1 MSFHPNDVARRARMS
16 SLALFV
22 GFVVLIGAFFK
33 TQVIQ
38 NKQYVMQS
46 EENRLRPIPLPA
58 PRGIIYD
65 RHGQVIA
72 ENLPAYS
79 VSITAPNVDSLR
91 SALAQLAPT
100 LQLGQGDINNAI
112 RRYRRAPTRPTVILP
127 DASIDIVSVLE
138 EHRLD
143 FPRLIIQSVPKRY
156 YPDGAVV
163 ASFVGYTGEISEA
176 ELNDPKYATYKPG
189 QQIGKGGI
197 EKQYEAI
204 LHGKEG
210 VRFDE
215 VDARGRPVRG
225 EGPRPDLNAEG
236 APPLYTNI
244 DLDLQKFT
252 SEIFADSL
260 QGGAIAIDPSTGEVM
275 ALYSAPSWD
284 PNKFTGGIP
293 VEYYKQLL
301 EDKRRPLVN
310 KVIQG
315 RYPPGSTFKLATS
328 VIALQNGLVTPNEHM
343 PVSCSGGY
351 QYGNRYFRCWEKKG
365 HGSLSLEEAI
375 KHSCD
380 VYFYQLGLKVGLSR
394 LIAGGISLT
403 MRDKSGIDL
412 PEENQPYW
420 PYAIDYYNKKYG
432 PRNWS
437 NAETLNLAIGQG
449 ANSQT
454 VVNMAK
460 FYSALAKGGKAPRPE
475 IAHLVPQQ
483 KQIFSLSPQYQLTLL
498 EGLKAV
504 TEQGGTAAASAI
516 QGVTSTGEKAILA
529 GKTGTA
535 QNPGG
540 EDHGWFV
547 GFAPADNPKIVVAVL
562 LEFGLHGSRAAHIAS
577 AIISH
582 YLKVAPIQAVM
593 DEG

>member
-16 SLALFV
+16 SWALV
-22 GFVVLIGAFFK
+22 LGFLFLIGAFFK

-38 NKQYVMQS
+38 NHQYVMQS

-65 RHGQVIA
+65 RHGEVIA

-79 VSITAPNVDSLR
+79 VSITAPSVDSLR
-91 SALAQLAPT
+91 AALNELAGT
-100 LQLGQGDINNAI
+100 LQLEPYQINAAI
-112 RRYRRAPTRPTVILP
+112 RRYRRAPTRPTVVLP

-156 YPDGAVV
+156 YPDGPIV
-163 ASFVGYTGEISEA
+163 ASFVGYTGEITESD
-176 ELNDPKYATYKPG
+176 LNDPKYASYKPG
-189 QQIGKGGI
+189 QEIGKAGL
-197 EKQYEAI
+197 EKQYESI
-204 LHGKEG
+204 LHGREG

-225 EGPRPDLNAEG
+225 EGPRPDLNPLG

-244 DLDLQKFT
+244 DLDLQKFMVG
-252 SEIFADSL
+252 IFADSL
-260 QGGAIAIDPSTGEVM
+260 QGGAVAIDPTTGEVL

-293 VEYYKQLL
+293 ADYYKQLL
-301 EDKRRPLVN
+301 DDKRRPLVN
-310 KVIQG
+310 KAIQG

-328 VIALQNGLVTPNEHM
+328 VIALKDGLVGLKEHM
-343 PVSCSGGY
+343 PVPCTGGL
-351 QYGNRYFRCWEKKG
+351 QYGSRYFRCWEKKG
-365 HGSLSLEEAI
+365 HGSLDLEGAI

-394 LIAGGISLT
+394 MIAGGISLT

-412 PEENQPYW
+412 PEENQPFW

-432 PRNWS
+432 RNWS

-460 FYSALAKGGKAPRPE
+460 FYTALATQGQEARPE
-475 IAHLVPQQ
+475 IAHLVPQR
-483 KQIFSLSPQYQLTLL
+483 KQIYNLSQQQDSVLL

-504 TEQGGTAAASAI
+504 LEAGGTAGASAI
-516 QGVTSTGEKAILA
+516 QGLTLA

-535 QNPGG
+535 QNSGG
-540 EDHGWFV
+540 ADHGWFV
-547 GFAPADNPKIVVAVL
+547 GFAPADHPKIVVAVL

-577 AIISH
+577 AIIGH
-582 YLKVAPIQAVM
+582 YLKVGPIQAVM

>member
-16 SLALFV
+16 SMALVV
-22 GFVVLIGAFFK
+22 GFLLLVGAFFK

-38 NKQYVMQS
+38 NRQYVMQS
-46 EENRLRPIPLPA
+46 QENRLRPIPLPA

-65 RHGQVIA
+65 RHGEVIA

-79 VSITAPNVDSLR
+79 VSLTAPNVDSLR

-100 LQLGQGDINNAI
+100 LQLGQNDINNAI
-112 RRYRRAPTRPTVILP
+112 RRYRRAPTRPTVVLP

-156 YPDGAVV
+156 YPDGPSV
-163 ASFVGYTGEISEA
+163 ASFVGYTGEITESD
-176 ELNDPKYATYKPG
+176 LNDPKYASYKPG
-189 QQIGKGGI
+189 QQIGKAGL

-225 EGPRPDLNAEG
+225 EGPRPDLNPEG

-252 SEIFADSL
+252 VGIFADSL
-260 QGGAIAIDPSTGEVM
+260 QGGAIAIDPNTGEVL

-310 KVIQG
+310 KAIQG
-315 RYPPGSTFKLATS
+315 TYPPGSTFKLATS
-328 VIALQNGLVTPNEHM
+328 IIGLQNGVVGVKEHM
-343 PVSCSGGY
+343 PVPCSGGY
-351 QYGNRYFRCWEKKG
+351 QFGNRYFRCWEKKG
-365 HGSLSLEEAI
+365 HGSLDLEGAI

-380 VYFYQLGLKVGLSR
+380 VYFYQLGLKIGLANF
-394 LIAGGISLT
+394 IAGGIKLT

-412 PEENQPYW
+412 PEETQARW
-420 PYAIDYYNKKYG
+420 PYSKEYYDRKYG
-432 PRNWS
+432 PRGWS

-460 FYSALAKGGKAPRPE
+460 LYSAFAARGQAPRPE
-475 IAHLVPQQ
+475 IAHLVPQR
-483 KQIFSLSPQYQLTLL
+483 KQVFQLSQIQDSVVL

-504 TEQGGTAAASAI
+504 LEAGGTAGASAI
-516 QGVTSTGEKAILA
+516 QGLTLA

-535 QNPGG
+535 QNTGG
-540 EDHGWFV
+540 DDHGWFV
-547 GFAPADNPKIVVAVL
+547 GFAPADKPKIVVAVL

-577 AIISH
+577 AIIGH
-582 YLKVAPIQAVM
+582 YLKVGPIKATM

>member
-1 MSFHPNDVARRARMS
+1 MSFHPNDVARRARTS
-16 SLALFV
+16 SMALAFGFV
-22 GFVVLIGAFFK
+22 GLIGAFFK

-65 RHGQVIA
+65 RRMAVIA

-79 VSITAPNVDSLR
+79 VSITAPSVDSLR

-100 LQLGQGDINNAI
+100 LQLTQGDINQAI

-143 FPRLIIQSVPKRY
+143 FPRLIIMSVPKRY

-163 ASFVGYTGEISEA
+163 ASFVGYTGEISET
-176 ELNDPKYATYKPG
+176 ELNDPRYASYKPG
-189 QQIGKGGI
+189 QQIGKGGL
-197 EKQYEAI
+197 EKQYESI

-225 EGPRPDLNAEG
+225 EGPRPDLNPVG

-244 DLDLQKFT
+244 DLDLQKFVAG
-252 SEIFADSL
+252 IFADSL
-260 QGGAIAIDPSTGEVM
+260 EGGAVAIDPSTGEVL

-293 VEYYKQLL
+293 VDYYKQLL

-310 KVIQG
+310 KAIQG
-315 RYPPGSTFKLATS
+315 TYPPGSTFKLVTS
-328 VIALQNGLVTPNEHM
+328 IIGLQEGVVGLNDRM
-343 PVSCSGGY
+343 PVPCSGGY
-351 QYGNRYFRCWEKKG
+351 QYGTRWFRCWEKKG
-365 HGSLSLEEAI
+365 HGSLALERAI

-380 VYFYQLGLKVGLSR
+380 VYFYQLGLRIGLSK
-394 LIAGGISLT
+394 IIGGGINLSV
-403 MRDKSGIDL
+403 RDKSGIDL
-412 PEENQPYW
+412 PEENQPRW
-420 PYAIDYYNKKYG
+420 PYAVDYYNKKYG
-432 PRNWS
+432 PRGWS

-454 VVNMAK
+454 VVNMARL
-460 FYSALAKGGKAPRPE
+460 YSAFAAKGQMPRPE
-475 IAHLVPQQ
+475 IAHLVPQR
-483 KQIFSLSPQYQLTLL
+483 KQLFRLTPQQDSVLL

-504 TEQGGTAAASAI
+504 LEGGGTAAGSRI
-516 QGVTSTGEKAILA
+516 EGLTLA

-535 QNPGG
+535 QNTGG

-547 GFAPADNPKIVVAVL
+547 GFAPADRPKIVVAVL
-562 LEFGLHGSRAAHIAS
+562 LEFGLHGSRAARIAS
-577 AIISH
+577 AIIGH
-582 YLKVAPIQAVM
+582 YLKVGPIQATM

>member
-16 SLALFV
+16 SMALGI
-22 GFVVLIGAFFK
+22 GFVLLVGAFFK

-65 RHGQVIA
+65 RHMEVIA

-79 VSITAPNVDSLR
+79 VSITAPSVDSLR

-100 LQLGQGDINNAI
+100 LQLGQNDVNNAI

-143 FPRLIIQSVPKRY
+143 FPRLIIMSVPKRY
-156 YPDGAVV
+156 YPDGPAV
-163 ASFVGYTGEISEA
+163 ASFVGYTGEVSEK
-176 ELNDPKYATYKPG
+176 ELNDPKYASYKPG
-189 QQIGKGGI
+189 QQIGKGGL
-197 EKQYEAI
+197 EKQYESI

-225 EGPRPDLNAEG
+225 EGPRPDLAPVG

-244 DLDLQKFT
+244 DLDLQKFMVG
-252 SEIFADSL
+252 IFADSL
-260 QGGAIAIDPSTGEVM
+260 QGGAVAIDPNTGEVL

-293 VEYYKQLL
+293 VEYYTQLL

-310 KVIQG
+310 KAIQG
-315 RYPPGSTFKLATS
+315 TYPPGSTWKLATS
-328 VIALQNGLVTPNEHM
+328 IIGLQNGVVGVNEHM
-343 PVSCSGGY
+343 PVPCSGGY

-365 HGSLSLEEAI
+365 HGSLDLEGAI

-380 VYFYQLGLKVGLSR
+380 VYFYQLGLKIGLSNF
-394 LIAGGISLT
+394 IAGGIRLT
-403 MRDKSGIDL
+403 MRDRSGIDL
-412 PEENQPYW
+412 PEETQARW
-420 PYAIDYYNKKYG
+420 PDGIAYYNRKYG
-432 PRNWS
+432 PRGWS
-437 NAETLNLAIGQG
+437 NASTLNLAIGQG
-449 ANSQT
+449 ENSQT

-460 FYSALAKGGKAPRPE
+460 LYSAFAAKGQAPRPE
-475 IAHLVPQQ
+475 IAHLVPQR
-483 KQIFSLSPQYQLTLL
+483 KQVFNLSRVQDSVVL

-504 TEQGGTAAASAI
+504 LEAGGTAGASAI
-516 QGVTSTGEKAILA
+516 QGLTLA

-535 QNPGG
+535 QNTGG

-547 GFAPADNPKIVVAVL
+547 GFAPADKPKIVVAVL

-577 AIISH
+577 AIIGH
-582 YLKVAPIQAVM
+582 YLKVGPIKAVM

>member
-1 MSFHPNDVARRARMS
+1 MSFHPNDVARRARMTS
-16 SLALFV
+16 MTLAI
-22 GFVVLIGAFFK
+22 GFVLLVGAFFK

-38 NKQYVMQS
+38 NRQYVAQS

-65 RHGQVIA
+65 RHGEVIA

-79 VSITAPNVDSLR
+79 VSITAPSVDSLR

-100 LQLGQGDINNAI
+100 LQLGQSDINAAI
-112 RRYRRAPTRPTVILP
+112 RRYRRAPTRPTVILA

-156 YPDGAVV
+156 YPDGPIV
-163 ASFVGYTGEISEA
+163 ASFVGYTGEVTES
-176 ELNDPKYATYKPG
+176 ELNDPKYVSYKPG
-189 QQIGKGGI
+189 QQIGKAGL

-204 LHGKEG
+204 LHGREG

-215 VDARGRPVRG
+215 VDARGRPVRV
-225 EGPRPDLNAEG
+225 EGPRPDLSPLG
-236 APPLYTNI
+236 APPLFTNI

-252 SEIFADSL
+252 SGIFADSL
-260 QGGAIAIDPSTGEVM
+260 QGGAIAIDPTTGEVL

-293 VEYYKQLL
+293 VDYYRQLL

-328 VIALQNGLVTPNEHM
+328 LIALQNGAVGLKEHM
-343 PVSCSGGY
+343 PQPCNGGY
-351 QYGNRYFRCWEKKG
+351 QFGNRYFRCWEKKG
-365 HGSLSLEEAI
+365 HGFQDLEGAI

-403 MRDKSGIDL
+403 MRDRSGIDL

-420 PYAIDYYNKKYG
+420 PYALDYYNKKYG
-432 PRNWS
+432 ARGWS

-460 FYSALAKGGKAPRPE
+460 LYTALATMGKSSRPE

-483 KQIFSLSPQYQLTLL
+483 KEIFRLSPDQQVVILN
-498 EGLKAV
+498 GLKAV
-504 TEQGGTAAASAI
+504 VEAGGTAAASAI
-516 QGVTSTGEKAILA
+516 QGVVLA

-540 EDHGWFV
+540 ADHGWFV
-547 GFAPADNPKIVVAVL
+547 GFAPADQPKIVVAVL

-577 AIISH
+577 AIIGH
-582 YLKVAPIQAVM
+582 YLKIGPIKATM

>member
-16 SLALFV
+16 SWALV
-22 GFVVLIGAFFK
+22 LGFLFLIGAFFK

-38 NKQYVMQS
+38 NRQYVMQS

-65 RHGQVIA
+65 RHGEVIA

-91 SALAQLAPT
+91 AALNSLAST
-100 LQLGQGDINNAI
+100 LQLEPYQINAAI
-112 RRYRRAPTRPTVILP
+112 RRYRRAPTRPTVVLP

-156 YPDGAVV
+156 YPDGPIV
-163 ASFVGYTGEISEA
+163 ASFVGYTGEITESD
-176 ELNDPKYATYKPG
+176 LNDPKYASYKPG
-189 QQIGKGGI
+189 QEIGKAGL
-197 EKQYEAI
+197 EKQYESI
-204 LHGKEG
+204 LHGREG

-225 EGPRPDLNAEG
+225 EGPRPDLNPLG

-244 DLDLQKFT
+244 DLDLQKFMVG
-252 SEIFADSL
+252 IFADSL
-260 QGGAIAIDPSTGEVM
+260 QGGAVAIDPTTGEVL

-293 VEYYKQLL
+293 ADYYKQLL

-310 KVIQG
+310 KAIQG

-328 VIALQNGLVTPNEHM
+328 VIALKDGLVGLKEHM
-343 PVSCSGGY
+343 PVPCSGGL
-351 QYGNRYFRCWEKKG
+351 QYGSRYFRCWEKKG
-365 HGSLSLEEAI
+365 HGSLDLEGAI

-394 LIAGGISLT
+394 MIAGGISLT

-412 PEENQPYW
+412 PEENQPFW

-432 PRNWS
+432 RNWS

-460 FYSALAKGGKAPRPE
+460 LYTALATQGQESRPE
-475 IAHLVPQQ
+475 IAHLVPQRR
-483 KQIFSLSPQYQLTLL
+483 QLYNLTKEQDSVLL
-498 EGLKAV
+498 EGMKAV
-504 TEQGGTAAASAI
+504 LEAGGTAGASAI
-516 QGVTSTGEKAILA
+516 QGLTLA

-535 QNPGG
+535 QNSGG
-540 EDHGWFV
+540 ADHGWFV
-547 GFAPADNPKIVVAVL
+547 GFAPADHPKIVVAVL

-577 AIISH
+577 AIIGH
-582 YLKVAPIQAVM
+582 YLKVGPIQAVM

>member
-16 SLALFV
+16 SMALSL
-22 GFVVLIGAFFK
+22 GFVLLVGAFFR
-33 TQVIQ
+33 TQVVQ

-65 RHGQVIA
+65 RHGAVIA

-79 VSITAPNVDSLR
+79 VSITAPSVDSLR

-100 LQLGQGDINNAI
+100 LQLGQNDINNAI

-156 YPDGAVV
+156 YPDGPMV
-163 ASFVGYTGEISEA
+163 ASFVGYTGEITESD
-176 ELNDPKYATYKPG
+176 LNDPKYSTYKPG
-189 QQIGKGGI
+189 QEIGKAGL

-225 EGPRPDLNAEG
+225 EGPRPDLNPVG

-244 DLDLQKFT
+244 DLDLQKFIVG
-252 SEIFADSL
+252 IFADSL
-260 QGGAIAIDPSTGEVM
+260 QGGAIAIDPNTGEVLG
-275 ALYSAPSWD
+275 LYSAPSWD

-301 EDKRRPLVN
+301 DDKRRPLVN
-310 KVIQG
+310 KAIQG
-315 RYPPGSTFKLATS
+315 TYPPGSTFKLATS
-328 VIALQNGLVTPNEHM
+328 IIGLQEGVVGVKEHM
-343 PVSCSGGY
+343 PVPCSGGY
-351 QYGNRYFRCWEKKG
+351 QFGNRYFRCWEKKG
-365 HGSLSLEEAI
+365 HGSLDLEGAI

-380 VYFYQLGLKVGLSR
+380 TYFYQLGLKIGLAR
-394 LIAGGISLT
+394 YIAGGIRLT

-412 PEENQPYW
+412 PEETQARF

-432 PRNWS
+432 VRGWS

-449 ANSQT
+449 SNSQT

-460 FYSALAKGGKAPRPE
+460 LYSAFATKGQAPRPE
-475 IAHLVPQQ
+475 IAHLVPQR
-483 KQIFSLSPQYQLTLL
+483 KQVFQLSEIQDSVVL

-504 TEQGGTAAASAI
+504 LEAGGTAGASAI
-516 QGVTSTGEKAILA
+516 QGLTLA

-535 QNPGG
+535 QNTGG
-540 EDHGWFV
+540 ADHGWFV
-547 GFAPADNPKIVVAVL
+547 GFAPADHPKIVVAVL

-577 AIISH
+577 AIIGH
-582 YLKVAPIQAVM
+582 YLKVGPITATM

>member
-1 MSFHPNDVARRARMS
+1 MS
-16 SLALFV
+16 SLALV
-22 GFVVLIGAFFK
+22 LGFLFLVGAFFK

-38 NKQYVMQS
+38 NRQYVMQS

-65 RHGQVIA
+65 RHGEVIA

-91 SALAQLAPT
+91 AALTQLAPT
-100 LQLGQGDINNAI
+100 LQLDQYQINAAI
-112 RRYRRAPTRPTVILP
+112 RRYRRAPTRPTVVLP

-156 YPDGAVV
+156 YPDGPVV
-163 ASFVGYTGEISEA
+163 ASFVGYTGEITESD
-176 ELNDPKYATYKPG
+176 LNDPKYASYKPG
-189 QQIGKGGI
+189 QEIGKAGL
-197 EKQYEAI
+197 EKQYESI

-225 EGPRPDLNAEG
+225 EGPRPDLTPVG

-252 SEIFADSL
+252 VGIFADSL
-260 QGGAIAIDPSTGEVM
+260 QGGAVAIDPTTGEVL

-293 VEYYKQLL
+293 ADYYKQLL
-301 EDKRRPLVN
+301 GDKRRPLVN
-310 KVIQG
+310 KAIQG

-328 VIALQNGLVTPNEHM
+328 VIALKDGLVGLKEHM
-343 PVSCSGGY
+343 PVSCTGGL
-351 QYGNRYFRCWEKKG
+351 QYGSRYFRCWEKKG
-365 HGSLSLEEAI
+365 HGSLDLEAAI

-394 LIAGGISLT
+394 MIAGGISLT

-412 PEENQPYW
+412 PEENQPFW

-432 PRNWS
+432 RNWS

-460 FYSALAKGGKAPRPE
+460 FYTALATQGQLSRPE
-475 IAHLVPQQ
+475 IAHLVPQRRQ
-483 KQIFSLSPQYQLTLL
+483 VYNLSQEQDSVLL

-504 TEQGGTAAASAI
+504 LEAGGTAGASAI
-516 QGVTSTGEKAILA
+516 QGLTLA

-535 QNPGG
+535 QNSGG
-540 EDHGWFV
+540 ADHGWFV
-547 GFAPADNPKIVVAVL
+547 GFAPADHPKIVVAVL

-577 AIISH
+577 AIIGH
-582 YLKVAPIQAVM
+582 YLKVGPIQAVM

>member
-1 MSFHPNDVARRARMS
+1 MS
-16 SLALFV
+16 SMALV
-22 GFVVLIGAFFK
+22 LGFLFLIGAFFK

-46 EENRLRPIPLPA
+46 QENRLRPIPLPA

-91 SALAQLAPT
+91 AALAQLSTT
-100 LQLGQGDINNAI
+100 LQLGQGDINAAI
-112 RRYRRAPTRPTVILP
+112 RRYRRAPTRPTVIVP
-127 DASIDIVSVLE
+127 DASIDVVSVLE

-156 YPDGAVV
+156 YPDGASV
-163 ASFVGYTGEISEA
+163 ATFVGYTGEITES
-176 ELNDPKYATYKPG
+176 ELNDPKYANYKPG
-189 QQIGKGGI
+189 QEIGKAGL
-197 EKQYEAI
+197 EKQYESI

-225 EGPRPDLNAEG
+225 EGPRPDLDPEG

-252 SEIFADSL
+252 VGIFADSL
-260 QGGAIAIDPSTGEVM
+260 QGGAVAIDPNTGEVL
-275 ALYSAPSWD
+275 AIYSAPSWD

-293 VEYYKQLL
+293 VDYYKQLL
-301 EDKRRPLVN
+301 EDPRRPLVN
-310 KVIQG
+310 KAIQG

-328 VIALQNGLVTPNEHM
+328 VVALQDGLVGLKEHM
-343 PVSCSGGY
+343 PVSCTGGY
-351 QYGNRYFRCWEKKG
+351 QFGNRYFRCWDKRG
-365 HGSLSLEEAI
+365 HGSLDLEGAI

-380 VYFYQLGLKVGLSR
+380 VYFYQLGLKVGLAK
-394 LIAGGISLT
+394 LIAGGIRLD
-403 MRDKSGIDL
+403 MRERSGIDL

-460 FYSALAKGGKAPRPE
+460 FYSALATQGQAPRPE
-475 IAHLVPQQ
+475 IAHLVPQK
-483 KQIFSLSPQYQLTLL
+483 KQIYNLSQQQDSVLL

-504 TEQGGTAAASAI
+504 LEQGGTAGASAI
-516 QGVTSTGEKAILA
+516 QGLTLA

-535 QNPGG
+535 QNTGG
-540 EDHGWFV
+540 PDHGWFV
-547 GFAPADNPKIVVAVL
+547 GFAPADHPKIVVAVL

-577 AIISH
+577 AIIGH
-582 YLKVAPIQAVM
+582 YLKVGPIQAVM

>member
-1 MSFHPNDVARRARMS
+1 MSFHPNDVARRARWS
-16 SLALFV
+16 SMALGV
-22 GFVVLIGAFFK
+22 GFVLLVGAFFK

-38 NKQYVMQS
+38 NRQYVMQS
-46 EENRLRPIPLPA
+46 QENRLRPIPLPA

-65 RHGQVIA
+65 RHGEVIA

-100 LQLGQGDINNAI
+100 LQLGQNDINNAI
-112 RRYRRAPTRPTVILP
+112 RRYRRAPTRPTVVLP

-156 YPDGAVV
+156 YPDGPSV
-163 ASFVGYTGEISEA
+163 ASFVGYTGEITESD
-176 ELNDPKYATYKPG
+176 LNDPKYASYKPG
-189 QQIGKGGI
+189 QNIGKAGL
-197 EKQYEAI
+197 EKQYESI

-225 EGPRPDLNAEG
+225 EGPRPDLNPEG

-252 SEIFADSL
+252 VGIFADSL
-260 QGGAIAIDPSTGEVM
+260 QGGAIAIDPNTGEVL

-301 EDKRRPLVN
+301 DDKRRPLVN
-310 KVIQG
+310 KAIQG
-315 RYPPGSTFKLATS
+315 TYPPGSTFKLATA
-328 VIALQNGLVTPNEHM
+328 IIGLQNGVVGVKEHM

-351 QYGNRYFRCWEKKG
+351 QFGNRYFRCWEKKG
-365 HGSLSLEEAI
+365 HGSLDLEGAI

-380 VYFYQLGLKVGLSR
+380 VYFYQLGLKIGLTNF
-394 LIAGGISLT
+394 IAGGIKLT

-412 PEENQPYW
+412 PEESQARW
-420 PYAIDYYNKKYG
+420 PYSKEYYDRKYG
-432 PRNWS
+432 PRGWS

-460 FYSALAKGGKAPRPE
+460 LYSAFAARGQAPRPE
-475 IAHLVPQQ
+475 IAHLVPQR
-483 KQIFSLSPQYQLTLL
+483 KQVFQLSQVQDSVVL

-504 TEQGGTAAASAI
+504 LEAGGTAGASAI
-516 QGVTSTGEKAILA
+516 QGLTLA

-535 QNPGG
+535 QNTGG
-540 EDHGWFV
+540 DDHGWFV
-547 GFAPADNPKIVVAVL
+547 GFAPADKPKIVVAVL

-577 AIISH
+577 AIIGH
-582 YLKVAPIQAVM
+582 YLKVGPIKATM

>member
-16 SLALFV
+16 SLALV
-22 GFVVLIGAFFK
+22 LGFLFLVGAFFK

-65 RHGQVIA
+65 RHGEVIA

-79 VSITAPNVDSLR
+79 VSITAPSVDSLR
-91 SALAQLAPT
+91 GALGQLAST
-100 LQLGQGDINNAI
+100 LQLDQAQINNAI
-112 RRYRRAPTRPTVILP
+112 RRYRRAPTRPTVVLP

-156 YPDGAVV
+156 YPDGSVV
-163 ASFVGYTGEISEA
+163 SSFVGYTGEITESD
-176 ELNDPKYATYKPG
+176 LNDPKYAAYKPG
-189 QQIGKGGI
+189 QDIGKAGL
-197 EKQYEAI
+197 EKQYESI

-225 EGPRPDLNAEG
+225 QGPRPDLDAEG

-252 SEIFADSL
+252 AGIFGDSL
-260 QGGAIAIDPSTGEVM
+260 QGGAVALDPHTGAVL

-293 VEYYKQLL
+293 ADYYKQLL

-310 KVIQG
+310 KAIQG
-315 RYPPGSTFKLATS
+315 RYPPGSTFKLVTT
-328 VIALQNGLVTPNEHM
+328 VVALQAGLVGLKEHM
-343 PVSCSGGY
+343 PQPCTGGY
-351 QYGNRYFRCWEKKG
+351 QFGNRYFRCWDKRG
-365 HGSLSLEEAI
+365 HGALNLEGAI

-380 VYFYQLGLKVGLSR
+380 VYFYQLGLKIGLSR

-403 MRDKSGIDL
+403 
-412 PEENQPYW
+412 
-420 PYAIDYYNKKYG
+420 
-432 PRNWS
+432 
-437 NAETLNLAIGQG
+437 
-449 ANSQT
+449 
-454 VVNMAK
+454 
-460 FYSALAKGGKAPRPE
+460 
-475 IAHLVPQQ
+475 
-483 KQIFSLSPQYQLTLL
+483 
-498 EGLKAV
+498 
-504 TEQGGTAAASAI
+504 
-516 QGVTSTGEKAILA
+516 
-529 GKTGTA
+529 
-535 QNPGG
+535 
-540 EDHGWFV
+540 
-547 GFAPADNPKIVVAVL
+547 
-562 LEFGLHGSRAAHIAS
+562 
-577 AIISH
+577 
-582 YLKVAPIQAVM
+582 
-593 DEG
+593 

>member
-16 SLALFV
+16 STALAI
-22 GFVVLIGAFFK
+22 GFVLLVGAFFK

-38 NKQYVMQS
+38 NRQYVMQS

-65 RHGQVIA
+65 RHGEVIA

-79 VSITAPNVDSLR
+79 VSITAPREDSLR

-100 LQLGQGDINNAI
+100 LQLTSNDINQAV
-112 RRYRRAPTRPTVILP
+112 RRYRRAPTRPTVVLP

-156 YPDGAVV
+156 YPDGPSV
-163 ASFVGYTGEISEA
+163 ASFVGYTGEITESD
-176 ELNDPKYATYKPG
+176 LNDPKYVSYKPG
-189 QQIGKGGI
+189 QQIGKAGL
-197 EKQYEAI
+197 EKQYESI

-225 EGPRPDLNAEG
+225 EGPRPDLDPVG

-252 SEIFADSL
+252 VGIFGDSL
-260 QGGAIAIDPSTGEVM
+260 QGGAIAIDPNTGEVL

-310 KVIQG
+310 KAIQG
-315 RYPPGSTFKLATS
+315 TYPPGSTFKLATA
-328 VIALQNGLVTPNEHM
+328 IIGLQNGVVGVKEKM
-343 PVSCSGGY
+343 PVPCSGGY
-351 QYGNRYFRCWEKKG
+351 QFGNRYFRCWDKRG
-365 HGSLSLEEAI
+365 HGSVDLEGAI

-380 VYFYQLGLKVGLSR
+380 VYFYQLGLKIGLTNF
-394 LIAGGISLT
+394 IAGGIKLT

-412 PEENQPYW
+412 PEESQARW
-420 PYAIDYYNKKYG
+420 PYSKVYYDRKYG
-432 PRNWS
+432 PRGWS

-460 FYSALAKGGKAPRPE
+460 LYSAFAARGQAPRPE
-475 IAHLVPQQ
+475 IAHLVPQR
-483 KQIFSLSPQYQLTLL
+483 KQVFSLSKIQDSVVL

-504 TEQGGTAAASAI
+504 LEAGGTAGASAI
-516 QGVTSTGEKAILA
+516 QGLTLA

-535 QNPGG
+535 QNTGG
-540 EDHGWFV
+540 DDHGWFV
-547 GFAPADNPKIVVAVL
+547 GFAPADQPKIVVAVL

-577 AIISH
+577 GIIGH
-582 YLKVAPIQAVM
+582 YLKVGPIKATM

>member
-22 GFVVLIGAFFK
+22 GFVLLIGAFFK

-79 VSITAPNVDSLR
+79 VSITAPSVDSLR

-100 LQLGQGDINNAI
+100 LQLTNNDINLAI
-112 RRYRRAPTRPTVILP
+112 RRFRRAPTRPTVVLP

-156 YPDGAVV
+156 YPDGPDV
-163 ASFVGYTGEISEA
+163 AAFVGYTGEISES
-176 ELNDPKYATYKPG
+176 ELNDPKYASYKPG

-197 EKQYEAI
+197 EKQYESI

-225 EGPRPDLNAEG
+225 EGPRPDVNPEG

-252 SEIFADSL
+252 VGIFADSL
-260 QGGAIAIDPSTGEVM
+260 QGAAVAIDPNTGEVL

-293 VEYYKQLL
+293 VDYYKQLL

-310 KVIQG
+310 KAIQG

-328 VIALQNGLVTPNEHM
+328 VIALQNGLVGLKEHM
-343 PVSCSGGY
+343 PVPCGGGY
-351 QYGNRYFRCWEKKG
+351 QYGNRWFRCWEKRG
-365 HGSLSLEEAI
+365 HGSLDLEGAI

-380 VYFYQLGLKVGLSR
+380 TYFYQLGLKVGLSR

-420 PYAIDYYNKKYG
+420 PYAIKYYNDKYG
-432 PRNWS
+432 RNWS

-460 FYSALAKGGKAPRPE
+460 FYSALSTKGFAPRPE
-475 IAHLVPQQ
+475 IAHLVPQR
-483 KQIFSLSPQYQLTLL
+483 KQIFRLSATQDSVLL

-504 TEQGGTAAASAI
+504 LQGGGTAAASAI
-516 QGVTSTGEKAILA
+516 QGLTLA

-547 GFAPADNPKIVVAVL
+547 GFAPADRPRIVVAVL

-577 AIISH
+577 AIIGH
-582 YLKVAPIQAVM
+582 FLKVGPLEATM

>member
-1 MSFHPNDVARRARMS
+1 MS
-16 SLALFV
+16 SMALGI
-22 GFVVLIGAFFK
+22 GFVLLVGAFFK

-65 RHGQVIA
+65 RHMEVIE

-79 VSITAPNVDSLR
+79 VSITAPSVDSLR

-100 LQLGQGDINNAI
+100 LQLGQNDINNAI

-143 FPRLIIQSVPKRY
+143 FPRLIIMSVPKRY
-156 YPDGAVV
+156 YPDGPAV
-163 ASFVGYTGEISEA
+163 ASFVGYTGEVSEK
-176 ELNDPKYATYKPG
+176 ELNDPKYASYKPG
-189 QQIGKGGI
+189 QQIGKGGL
-197 EKQYEAI
+197 EKQYESI

-225 EGPRPDLNAEG
+225 EGPRPDLAPVG

-244 DLDLQKFT
+244 DLDLQKFMVA
-252 SEIFADSL
+252 IFADSL
-260 QGGAIAIDPSTGEVM
+260 QGGAVAIDPNTGEVL

-293 VEYYKQLL
+293 VEYYQQLL

-310 KVIQG
+310 KAIQG
-315 RYPPGSTFKLATS
+315 TYPPGSTWKLATS
-328 VIALQNGLVTPNEHM
+328 IIGLQNGVVGVNEHM
-343 PVSCSGGY
+343 PVPCSGGY
-351 QYGNRYFRCWEKKG
+351 QYGNRYFRCWEKRG
-365 HGSLSLEEAI
+365 HGSLDLEGAI

-380 VYFYQLGLKVGLSR
+380 TYFYQLGLKIGLANF
-394 LIAGGISLT
+394 IAGGIRLT
-403 MRDKSGIDL
+403 MRDRSGIDL
-412 PEENQPYW
+412 PEETQARW
-420 PYAIDYYNKKYG
+420 PDGIAYYNRKYG
-432 PRNWS
+432 PRGWS
-437 NAETLNLAIGQG
+437 NASTLNLAIGQG
-449 ANSQT
+449 ENSQT

-460 FYSALAKGGKAPRPE
+460 LYSAFATKGQAPRPE
-475 IAHLVPQQ
+475 IAHLVPQR
-483 KQIFSLSPQYQLTLL
+483 KQVFNLSQVQDSVVL

-504 TEQGGTAAASAI
+504 LEAGGTAGASAI
-516 QGVTSTGEKAILA
+516 QGLTLA

-535 QNPGG
+535 QNTGG

-547 GFAPADNPKIVVAVL
+547 GFAPADKPKIVVAVL

-577 AIISH
+577 AIIGH
-582 YLKVAPIQAVM
+582 YLKVGPINATM

>member
-16 SLALFV
+16 SLALVV
-22 GFVVLIGAFFK
+22 GFLFLIGAFFK

-38 NKQYVMQS
+38 NRQYVMQS

-58 PRGIIYD
+58 PRGVIYD

-79 VSITAPNVDSLR
+79 VSITAPTVDSLHV
-91 SALAQLAPT
+91 ALNQLAST
-100 LQLGQGDINNAI
+100 LQLDPYQINAAI

-143 FPRLIIQSVPKRY
+143 YPRLIIQSVPKRY
-156 YPDGAVV
+156 YPDGSAV
-163 ASFVGYTGEISEA
+163 ASFVGYTGEITES
-176 ELNDPKYATYKPG
+176 ELNDPKYASYKPG
-189 QQIGKGGI
+189 QEIGKAGL
-197 EKQYEAI
+197 EKQYESI

-225 EGPRPDLNAEG
+225 EGPRPDLNPEG

-252 SEIFADSL
+252 VGIFADSL
-260 QGGAIAIDPSTGEVM
+260 QGGAVAIDPNTGEVL
-275 ALYSAPSWD
+275 AIYSAPSWD

-293 VEYYKQLL
+293 ADYYKQLL

-310 KVIQG
+310 KAIQG

-328 VIALQNGLVTPNEHM
+328 VIALQDGLIGLKDHM
-343 PVSCSGGY
+343 PAPCTGGY
-351 QYGNRYFRCWEKKG
+351 QYGSRYFRCWEKRG
-365 HGSLSLEEAI
+365 HGYQDLEGAI

-380 VYFYQLGLKVGLSR
+380 VYFYQLGLKVGLSK
-394 LIAGGISLT
+394 LIAGGISIT

-420 PYAIDYYNKKYG
+420 PYAVDYYNKKFG
-432 PRNWS
+432 RNWS

-460 FYSALAKGGKAPRPE
+460 FYTALATGGMAARPE
-475 IAHLVPQQ
+475 IAHLVPQK
-483 KQIFSLSPQYQLTLL
+483 KQIYHLTQQQDSVLL

-504 TEQGGTAAASAI
+504 LQGGGTAAASAI
-516 QGVTSTGEKAILA
+516 QGLTLA

-547 GFAPADNPKIVVAVL
+547 GFAPADHPKIVVAVL

-577 AIISH
+577 AIIGH
-582 YLKVAPIQAVM
+582 YLKVGPIQAVM

>member
-16 SLALFV
+16 SMALSL
-22 GFVVLIGAFFK
+22 GFVLLVGAFFR
-33 TQVIQ
+33 TQVVQ

-65 RHGQVIA
+65 RHGAVIA

-79 VSITAPNVDSLR
+79 VSITAPSVDSLR

-100 LQLGQGDINNAI
+100 LQLGQNDINNAI

-156 YPDGAVV
+156 YPDGPMV
-163 ASFVGYTGEISEA
+163 ASFVGYTGEITESD
-176 ELNDPKYATYKPG
+176 LNDPKYATYKPG
-189 QQIGKGGI
+189 QEIGKAGL

-225 EGPRPDLNAEG
+225 EGPRPDLNPVG

-244 DLDLQKFT
+244 DLDLQKFMVG
-252 SEIFADSL
+252 IFADSL
-260 QGGAIAIDPSTGEVM
+260 QGGAIAIDPNTGEVLG
-275 ALYSAPSWD
+275 LYSAPSWD

-315 RYPPGSTFKLATS
+315 TYPPGSTFKLATS
-328 VIALQNGLVTPNEHM
+328 IIGLQEGVVGVNEHM
-343 PVSCSGGY
+343 PVPCTGGY
-351 QYGNRYFRCWEKKG
+351 QFGNRYFRCWEKKG
-365 HGSLSLEEAI
+365 HGSLDLEGAI

-380 VYFYQLGLKVGLSR
+380 VYFYQLGLKIGLAR
-394 LIAGGISLT
+394 FIAGGIKLT

-412 PEENQPYW
+412 PEETQARW

-432 PRNWS
+432 PRGWS

-449 ANSQT
+449 SNSQT

-460 FYSALAKGGKAPRPE
+460 LYSAFATKGQAPRPE
-475 IAHLVPQQ
+475 IAHLVPQR
-483 KQIFSLSPQYQLTLL
+483 KQVFSLNELQDSVVL

-504 TEQGGTAAASAI
+504 LQAGGTAGASAI
-516 QGVTSTGEKAILA
+516 QGLTLA

-535 QNPGG
+535 QNTGG
-540 EDHGWFV
+540 ADHGWFV
-547 GFAPADNPKIVVAVL
+547 GFAPADHPKIVVAVL

-577 AIISH
+577 AIIGH
-582 YLKVAPIQAVM
+582 YLKVGPITATM

>member
-16 SLALFV
+16 SMALAI
-22 GFVVLIGAFFK
+22 GFVLLVGAFFK
-33 TQVIQ
+33 TQVVQ
-38 NKQYVMQS
+38 YKQYVMQS

-65 RHGQVIA
+65 RHGEVIA

-79 VSITAPNVDSLR
+79 VSLTAPSVDSLR

-100 LQLGQGDINNAI
+100 LQLGQSDINNAI
-112 RRYRRAPTRPTVILP
+112 RRYRRAPTRPTVVLA

-156 YPDGAVV
+156 YPDGPSV
-163 ASFVGYTGEISEA
+163 ASFVGYTGEITESD
-176 ELNDPKYATYKPG
+176 LNDPKYASYKPG
-189 QQIGKGGI
+189 QQIGKAGL

-225 EGPRPDLNAEG
+225 EGPRPDLNPEG

-252 SEIFADSL
+252 VGIFADSL
-260 QGGAIAIDPSTGEVM
+260 QGGAIAIDPNTGEVL

-301 EDKRRPLVN
+301 DDKRRPLVN
-310 KVIQG
+310 KAIQG
-315 RYPPGSTFKLATS
+315 TYPPGSTFKLATAI
-328 VIALQNGLVTPNEHM
+328 VALQNGVLGLKEHM
-343 PVSCSGGY
+343 PVPCTGGY
-351 QYGNRYFRCWEKKG
+351 QFGNRYFRCWEKKG
-365 HGSLSLEEAI
+365 HGSLDLEGAI

-380 VYFYQLGLKVGLSR
+380 VYFYQLGLKIGLANF
-394 LIAGGISLT
+394 IAGGIRLS

-412 PEENQPYW
+412 PEETQARW
-420 PYAIDYYNKKYG
+420 PYSRDYYDKKYG
-432 PRNWS
+432 PRGWS

-460 FYSALAKGGKAPRPE
+460 LYSAFATKGQAPRPE
-475 IAHLVPQQ
+475 IAHLVPQR
-483 KQIFSLSPQYQLTLL
+483 KQVFNLSEAQDSVVL

-504 TEQGGTAAASAI
+504 LEGGGTAGASAI
-516 QGVTSTGEKAILA
+516 QGLTLA

-535 QNPGG
+535 QNTGG
-540 EDHGWFV
+540 DDHGWFV
-547 GFAPADNPKIVVAVL
+547 GFAPADKPKIVVAVL

-577 AIISH
+577 AIIGH
-582 YLKVAPIQAVM
+582 YLKVGPIKATM

>member
-1 MSFHPNDVARRARMS
+1 MSFHPNDVARRARWS
-16 SLALFV
+16 SMALML
-22 GFVVLIGAFFK
+22 GFVLLVGAFFK

-38 NKQYVMQS
+38 NRQYVMQS
-46 EENRLRPIPLPA
+46 QENRLRPIPLPA

-65 RHGQVIA
+65 RHGEVIA

-79 VSITAPNVDSLR
+79 VSLTAPNVDSLR

-100 LQLGQGDINNAI
+100 LQLGQNDINNAI
-112 RRYRRAPTRPTVILP
+112 RRYRRAPTRPTVVLP

-156 YPDGAVV
+156 YPDGPSV
-163 ASFVGYTGEISEA
+163 ASFVGYTGEIA
-176 ELNDPKYATYKPG
+176 ESDLNDPKYASYKPG
-189 QQIGKGGI
+189 QQIGKAGL

-225 EGPRPDLNAEG
+225 EGPRPDLNPEG

-252 SEIFADSL
+252 VGIFADSL
-260 QGGAIAIDPSTGEVM
+260 QGGAIAIDPNTGEVL

-301 EDKRRPLVN
+301 DDKRRPLVN
-310 KVIQG
+310 KAIQG
-315 RYPPGSTFKLATS
+315 TYPPGSTFKLATS
-328 VIALQNGLVTPNEHM
+328 IIGLQNGVVGVKEHM

-351 QYGNRYFRCWEKKG
+351 QFGNRYFRCWEKKG
-365 HGSLSLEEAI
+365 HGSLDLEGAI

-380 VYFYQLGLKVGLSR
+380 VYFYQLGLKIGLTNF
-394 LIAGGISLT
+394 IAGGIKLT

-412 PEENQPYW
+412 PEESQARW
-420 PYAIDYYNKKYG
+420 PYSKEYYDRKYG
-432 PRNWS
+432 PRGWS

-460 FYSALAKGGKAPRPE
+460 LYSAFAARGQAPRPE
-475 IAHLVPQQ
+475 IAHLVPQR
-483 KQIFSLSPQYQLTLL
+483 KQVFQLSQIQDSVVL

-504 TEQGGTAAASAI
+504 LEAGGTAGASAI
-516 QGVTSTGEKAILA
+516 QGLTLA

-535 QNPGG
+535 QNTGG
-540 EDHGWFV
+540 DDHGWFV
-547 GFAPADNPKIVVAVL
+547 GFAPADKPKIVVAVL

-577 AIISH
+577 AIIGH
-582 YLKVAPIQAVM
+582 YLKVGPFKATM

>member
-16 SLALFV
+16 SMALGI
-22 GFVVLIGAFFK
+22 GFVLLVGAFFK

-65 RHGQVIA
+65 RHMEVIA

-79 VSITAPNVDSLR
+79 VSITAPSVDSLR
-91 SALAQLAPT
+91 SALAQLGPT
-100 LQLGQGDINNAI
+100 LQLGQNDINNAI

-143 FPRLIIQSVPKRY
+143 FPRLIIMSVPKRY
-156 YPDGAVV
+156 YPDGPAV
-163 ASFVGYTGEISEA
+163 ASFVGYTGEVSEK
-176 ELNDPKYATYKPG
+176 ELNDPKYASYKPG
-189 QQIGKGGI
+189 QQIGKGGL
-197 EKQYEAI
+197 EKQYESI

-225 EGPRPDLNAEG
+225 EGPRPDLAPVG

-244 DLDLQKFT
+244 DLDLQKFMVG
-252 SEIFADSL
+252 IFADSL
-260 QGGAIAIDPSTGEVM
+260 QGGAVAIDPNTGEVL

-293 VEYYKQLL
+293 VEYYTQLL

-310 KVIQG
+310 KAIQG
-315 RYPPGSTFKLATS
+315 TYPPGSTWKLATS
-328 VIALQNGLVTPNEHM
+328 IIGLQNGVVGVNEHM
-343 PVSCSGGY
+343 PVPCSGGY

-365 HGSLSLEEAI
+365 HGSLDLEGAI

-380 VYFYQLGLKVGLSR
+380 VYFYQLGLKIGLSNF
-394 LIAGGISLT
+394 IAGGIRLS
-403 MRDKSGIDL
+403 MRDRSGIDL
-412 PEENQPYW
+412 PEETQARW
-420 PYAIDYYNKKYG
+420 PDGIAYYNRKYG
-432 PRNWS
+432 PRGWS
-437 NAETLNLAIGQG
+437 NASTLNLAIGQG
-449 ANSQT
+449 ENSQT

-460 FYSALAKGGKAPRPE
+460 LYSAFASKGQAPRPE
-475 IAHLVPQQ
+475 IAHLVPQR
-483 KQIFSLSPQYQLTLL
+483 KQVFNLSRVQDSVVL

-504 TEQGGTAAASAI
+504 LEAGGTAGASAI
-516 QGVTSTGEKAILA
+516 QGLTLA

-535 QNPGG
+535 QNTGG
-540 EDHGWFV
+540 ADHGWFV
-547 GFAPADNPKIVVAVL
+547 GFAPADKPKIVVAVL

-577 AIISH
+577 AIIGH
-582 YLKVAPIQAVM
+582 YLKVGPIKATM

>member
-16 SLALFV
+16 SMALAI
-22 GFVVLIGAFFK
+22 GFVLLVGAFFK

-38 NKQYVMQS
+38 YKQYVMQS

-65 RHGQVIA
+65 RKGEVIA

-79 VSITAPNVDSLR
+79 VSITAPSVDSLR
-91 SALAQLAPT
+91 SALAQLSPT
-100 LQLGQGDINNAI
+100 LQLGQNDINNAI

-127 DASIDIVSVLE
+127 DATIDIVSVLE

-156 YPDGAVV
+156 YPDGPVV
-163 ASFVGYTGEISEA
+163 ASFVGYTGEITESD
-176 ELNDPKYATYKPG
+176 LNDPKYASYKPG
-189 QQIGKGGI
+189 QQIGKAGL
-197 EKQYEAI
+197 EKQYEPI

-252 SEIFADSL
+252 VGIFADSL
-260 QGGAIAIDPSTGEVM
+260 QGGAIAIDPNTGEVL

-310 KVIQG
+310 KAIQG
-315 RYPPGSTFKLATS
+315 TYPPGSTFKLATS
-328 VIALQNGLVTPNEHM
+328 IIGLQEGVVGVNEHM
-343 PVSCSGGY
+343 PVPCTGGY
-351 QYGNRYFRCWEKKG
+351 QFGNRYFRCWEKKG
-365 HGSLSLEEAI
+365 HGSLDLEGAI

-380 VYFYQLGLKVGLSR
+380 VYFYQLGLKIGLAR
-394 LIAGGISLT
+394 FIAGGIKLT

-412 PEENQPYW
+412 PEETQARW
-420 PYAIDYYNKKYG
+420 PYALDYYNKKYG
-432 PRNWS
+432 PRGWS

-454 VVNMAK
+454 IVNMAK
-460 FYSALAKGGKAPRPE
+460 LYSAFATKGMAPRPE
-475 IAHLVPQQ
+475 IAHLVPQR
-483 KQIFSLSPQYQLTLL
+483 KQVFSLTSLQDSVVL

-504 TEQGGTAAASAI
+504 LEAGGTAGASAI
-516 QGVTSTGEKAILA
+516 QGLTLA

-535 QNPGG
+535 QNTGG
-540 EDHGWFV
+540 ADHGWFV
-547 GFAPADNPKIVVAVL
+547 GFAPADHPKIVVAVL

-577 AIISH
+577 AIIGH
-582 YLKVAPIQAVM
+582 YLKVGPIKAVM

>member
-16 SLALFV
+16 SWALV
-22 GFVVLIGAFFK
+22 LGFLFLIGAFFK

-38 NKQYVMQS
+38 NRQYVMQS

-65 RHGQVIA
+65 RHGEVIA

-91 SALAQLAPT
+91 VALNALAGT
-100 LQLGQGDINNAI
+100 LQLEPYQINAAI
-112 RRYRRAPTRPTVILP
+112 RRYRRAPTRPTVVLP

-156 YPDGAVV
+156 YPDGPMV
-163 ASFVGYTGEISEA
+163 ASFVGYTGEITESD
-176 ELNDPKYATYKPG
+176 LNDPKYASYKPG
-189 QQIGKGGI
+189 QEIGKAGL
-197 EKQYEAI
+197 EKQYESI
-204 LHGKEG
+204 LHGREG

-225 EGPRPDLNAEG
+225 EGPRPDLNPLG

-252 SEIFADSL
+252 VGIFGDSL
-260 QGGAIAIDPSTGEVM
+260 QGGAVAIDPTTGEVL

-293 VEYYKQLL
+293 ADYYKQLL

-310 KVIQG
+310 KAIQG

-328 VIALQNGLVTPNEHM
+328 VIALKDGLVGLKEHM
-343 PVSCSGGY
+343 PVPCTGGL
-351 QYGNRYFRCWEKKG
+351 QYGSRYFRCWEKKG
-365 HGSLSLEEAI
+365 HGSLDLEGAI

-394 LIAGGISLT
+394 MIAGGISLT

-412 PEENQPYW
+412 PEENQPFW

-432 PRNWS
+432 RNWS

-460 FYSALAKGGKAPRPE
+460 LYSALATHGQESLPE
-475 IAHLVPQQ
+475 IAHLVPQRRQ
-483 KQIFSLSPQYQLTLL
+483 LYSLTQQQDSVLL
-498 EGLKAV
+498 EGMKAV
-504 TEQGGTAAASAI
+504 LEAGGTAGASAI
-516 QGVTSTGEKAILA
+516 QGLTLA

-535 QNPGG
+535 QNSGG
-540 EDHGWFV
+540 ADHGWFV
-547 GFAPADNPKIVVAVL
+547 GFAPADHPKIVVAVL

-577 AIISH
+577 AIIGH
-582 YLKVAPIQAVM
+582 FLKVGPIQAVM

>member
-16 SLALFV
+16 SLALTV
-22 GFVVLIGAFFK
+22 GFLVLIGAFFK

-46 EENRLRPIPLPA
+46 QENRLRPIPLPA

-65 RHGQVIA
+65 RHGEVIA

-79 VSITAPNVDSLR
+79 VSITSPNVDSLR

-100 LQLGQGDINNAI
+100 LQLTQNDMNLAI
-112 RRYRRAPTRPTVILP
+112 RRYRRAPMRPTVILP

-156 YPDGAVV
+156 YPDGPMV
-163 ASFVGYTGEISEA
+163 ASFVGYTGEISES
-176 ELNDPKYATYKPG
+176 ELNDPKYAAYKPG
-189 QQIGKGGI
+189 QQIGKGGL
-197 EKQYEAI
+197 EKQYESI

-225 EGPRPDLNAEG
+225 EGPRPDLSAEG

-252 SEIFADSL
+252 VGIFADSL
-260 QGGAIAIDPSTGEVM
+260 QGGAVAIDPSSGEVL

-293 VEYYKQLL
+293 VDYYKQLL
-301 EDKRRPLVN
+301 DDKRRPLVN
-310 KVIQG
+310 KAIQG

-328 VIALQNGLVTPNEHM
+328 VIALQDGLVGLKEHM
-343 PVSCSGGY
+343 PVPCSGGY
-351 QYGNRYFRCWEKKG
+351 QYGTRYFRCWEKKG
-365 HGSLSLEEAI
+365 HGSLDLEQAI

-394 LIAGGISLT
+394 MIAGGINLT

-412 PEENQPYW
+412 PEENQPFW
-420 PYAIDYYNKKYG
+420 PYAIDYYNKRYG
-432 PRNWS
+432 RNWS

-460 FYSALAKGGKAPRPE
+460 FYSALAMRGIAPRPE
-475 IAHLVPQQ
+475 IAHLVPQR
-483 KQIFSLSPQYQLTLL
+483 KQIFRLSSTQDSVLL

-504 TEQGGTAAASAI
+504 VEVGGTAAASAI
-516 QGVTSTGEKAILA
+516 QGITLA

-540 EDHGWFV
+540 EDHGWFL
-547 GFAPADNPKIVVAVL
+547 GFAPADHPRIVVAVL
-562 LEFGLHGSRAAHIAS
+562 LEFGKHGSRAAHIAS

-582 YLKVAPIQAVM
+582 YLKWVPISATM

>member
-16 SLALFV
+16 SWALV
-22 GFVVLIGAFFK
+22 LGFLFLIGAFFK

-38 NKQYVMQS
+38 NRQYVMQS

-65 RHGQVIA
+65 RHGEVIA

-91 SALAQLAPT
+91 AALNELAGT
-100 LQLGQGDINNAI
+100 LQLEPYQISAAI
-112 RRYRRAPTRPTVILP
+112 RRYRRAPTRPTVVLP

-156 YPDGAVV
+156 YPDGPVV
-163 ASFVGYTGEISEA
+163 ASFVGYTGEITESD
-176 ELNDPKYATYKPG
+176 LNDPKYASYKPG
-189 QQIGKGGI
+189 QEIGKAGL
-197 EKQYEAI
+197 EKQYESI
-204 LHGKEG
+204 LHGREG

-225 EGPRPDLNAEG
+225 EGPRPDLNPLG

-244 DLDLQKFT
+244 DLDLQKFMVG
-252 SEIFADSL
+252 IFADSL
-260 QGGAIAIDPSTGEVM
+260 QGGAVAIDPSTGEVL

-293 VEYYKQLL
+293 ADYYKQLL

-310 KVIQG
+310 KAIQG
-315 RYPPGSTFKLATS
+315 RYPPGSTFKLATA
-328 VIALQNGLVTPNEHM
+328 VIALKDGLVGLKEHM
-343 PVSCSGGY
+343 PVPCTGGL
-351 QYGNRYFRCWEKKG
+351 QYGSRYFRCWEKKG
-365 HGSLSLEEAI
+365 HGSVDLEGAI

-380 VYFYQLGLKVGLSR
+380 VYFYQLGLKVGLSKM
-394 LIAGGISLT
+394 IAGGISLT

-412 PEENQPYW
+412 PEENQPFW

-432 PRNWS
+432 RNWS

-460 FYSALAKGGKAPRPE
+460 LYTALATQGQEARPE
-475 IAHLVPQQ
+475 IAHLVPQR
-483 KQIFSLSPQYQLTLL
+483 KQVYNLTQEQDSVLL

-504 TEQGGTAAASAI
+504 LEAGGTAGASAI
-516 QGVTSTGEKAILA
+516 QGLTLA

-535 QNPGG
+535 QNSGG
-540 EDHGWFV
+540 ADHGWFV
-547 GFAPADNPKIVVAVL
+547 GFAPADHPKIVVAVL

-577 AIISH
+577 AIIGH
-582 YLKVAPIQAVM
+582 YLKVGPIQAVM

>member
-1 MSFHPNDVARRARMS
+1 MSFHPNDVARRARWS
-16 SLALFV
+16 TLFLGV
-22 GFVVLIGAFFK
+22 AFLVLIGAFFK
-33 TQVIQ
+33 TQVLQ
-38 NKQYVMQS
+38 HKQYVLQS
-46 EENRLRPIPLPA
+46 QENRLRPIPLPA

-65 RHGQVIA
+65 RHGEVIA

-79 VSITAPNVDSLR
+79 VSITSPNVDSLR

-100 LQLGQGDINNAI
+100 LQLGQNDINLAV

-156 YPDGAVV
+156 YPDGPIV
-163 ASFVGYTGEISEA
+163 ASFVGYTGEISES

-189 QQIGKGGI
+189 QQIGKGGL
-197 EKQYEAI
+197 EKQYENI
-204 LHGKEG
+204 LHGREG

-225 EGPRPDLNAEG
+225 EGPRPDLDPVG

-252 SEIFADSL
+252 AGIFADSL
-260 QGGAIAIDPSTGEVM
+260 QGGAIAIDPTTGEVL

-293 VEYYKQLL
+293 VDYYKELL

-310 KVIQG
+310 KTIQG
-315 RYPPGSTFKLATS
+315 RYPPGSTFKLATA
-328 VIALQNGLVTPNEHM
+328 VIALQNGLATPKDHM
-343 PVSCSGGY
+343 PVSCSGGF
-351 QYGNRYFRCWEKKG
+351 QYGSRYFRCWEKRG
-365 HGSLSLEEAI
+365 HGSLDLEGAI

-380 VYFYQLGLKVGLSR
+380 VYFYQLGLKIGLSK

-403 MRDKSGIDL
+403 MRDRSGIDL

-420 PYAIDYYNKKYG
+420 PYAIKYYNDKYG
-432 PRNWS
+432 RNWS

-454 VVNMAK
+454 VANMAK
-460 FYSALAKGGKAPRPE
+460 FYTALATGGKAARPE
-475 IAHLVPQQ
+475 IAHLVPQR
-483 KQIFSLSPQYQLTLL
+483 KQIFTLSQNQDSVLL

-504 TEQGGTAAASAI
+504 LEAGGTAGASAI
-516 QGVTSTGEKAILA
+516 QGLTLA

-535 QNPGG
+535 QNTGG
-540 EDHGWFV
+540 PDHGWFV

-577 AIISH
+577 AIIGH
-582 YLKVAPIQAVM
+582 YLKVGPINAVM

>member
-1 MSFHPNDVARRARMS
+1 MSFHPNDVARRARTS
-16 SLALFV
+16 SMALAI
-22 GFVVLIGAFFK
+22 GFIVLIGAFFK

-38 NKQYVMQS
+38 HRQYVMQS

-65 RHGQVIA
+65 RRGDVIA

-79 VSITAPNVDSLR
+79 VSITAPSVDSLR
-91 SALAQLAPT
+91 SSLAQLAPT
-100 LQLGQGDINNAI
+100 LQLTQGDINQAI

-143 FPRLIIQSVPKRY
+143 FPRLIIMSVPKRY
-156 YPDGAVV
+156 YPDGPMV

-176 ELNDPKYATYKPG
+176 ELNDPRYANYKPG
-189 QQIGKGGI
+189 QQIGKGGL
-197 EKQYEAI
+197 EKQYESI

-225 EGPRPDLNAEG
+225 EGPRPDLTPVG

-244 DLDLQKFT
+244 DLDLQKFVAG
-252 SEIFADSL
+252 IFADSL
-260 QGGAIAIDPSTGEVM
+260 EGGAIAIDPNTGEVL

-293 VEYYKQLL
+293 VDYYKELL

-315 RYPPGSTFKLATS
+315 TYPPGSTFKLTTS
-328 VIALQNGLVTPNEHM
+328 IIALQDGVVGLNERM
-343 PVSCSGGY
+343 PVPCSGGY
-351 QYGNRYFRCWEKKG
+351 QYGTRWFRCWEKKG
-365 HGSLSLEEAI
+365 HGSLALERAI

-380 VYFYQLGLKVGLSR
+380 VYFYQLGLKIGLSK
-394 LIAGGISLT
+394 LIAGGIRLSV
-403 MRDKSGIDL
+403 RDKSGIDL
-412 PEENQPYW
+412 PEENQARW
-420 PYAIDYYNKKYG
+420 PYALDYYDKRYG
-432 PRNWS
+432 PRRWS
-437 NAETLNLAIGQG
+437 YAETLNLSIGQG

-460 FYSALAKGGKAPRPE
+460 LYSTFAAKGQQPRPE
-475 IAHLVPQQ
+475 IAHLVPQR
-483 KQIFSLSPQYQLTLL
+483 KQVFRLTPQQDSVLL

-504 TEQGGTAAASAI
+504 LEGGGTAAGSRI
-516 QGVTSTGEKAILA
+516 EGLTLA

-535 QNPGG
+535 QNTGG

-547 GFAPADNPKIVVAVL
+547 GFAPADRPKIVVAVL
-562 LEFGLHGSRAAHIAS
+562 LEFGLHGSRAARIAS
-577 AIISH
+577 KIIGH
-582 YLKVAPIQAVM
+582 YLKVGPLEAKGM